1 MEARAH
7 RGTFF
12 LIVVSTARAEREADT
27 TTKRLRRLRPANIL
41 IIKCC
46 AVVVLC
52 CAADPICS
60 EGVVVTL
67 PARRVVAT
75 GGLCT
80 VINSIS
86 NIKTTLVLFKVVV
99 VVGIGVGAGS
109 SVGGVLK
116 NIYEVYICTRILFL
130 WIHQPIRLRV

>member
-1 MEARAH
+1 M
-7 RGTFF
+7 
-12 LIVVSTARAEREADT
+12 
-27 TTKRLRRLRPANIL
+27 
-41 IIKCC
+41 
-46 AVVVLC
+46 
-52 CAADPICS
+52 
-60 EGVVVTL
+60 TL

-116 NIYEVYICTRILFL
+116 NIYEVYICTRILFCGFFFFISGRNRFVL
-130 WIHQPIRLRV
+130 LLVLLFLVFL

>member
-1 MEARAH
+1 M
-7 RGTFF
+7 
-12 LIVVSTARAEREADT
+12 
-27 TTKRLRRLRPANIL
+27 
-41 IIKCC
+41 
-46 AVVVLC
+46 
-52 CAADPICS
+52 
-60 EGVVVTL
+60 TL

-130 WIHQPIRLRV
+130 WIFFFISGRNRFVLLLVLLFLVFL